1 MSELP
6 LVEPDLA
13 LLREGRVLIDVRA
26 PVEFAQGALPGA
38 VNLPLMDDDER
49 HLVGI
54 EYKARGQAAASAL
67 GERLVAGEVKAARVA
82 AWCELLA
89 RHPDAVAISVTP
101 VMPGPV
107 KDCALARL
115 IQAAALV
122 ELDALVGTRGWDAEL
137 VYRETARAGPEALLA
152 VSAAPEA
159 VKRATVDLE
168 DRHPLG
174 RLWDI
179 DVVTATATLSRRDL
193 GLAPR
198 RCLVCG
204 APAHA
209 CARSRAHP
217 LSELI
222 GALDAKVGAW
232 VFMG

>member
-1 MSELP
+1 MTATGAEASLAVVLAAREQR
-6 LVEPDLA
+6 VARRTA
-13 LLREGRVLIDVRA
+13 LLACR
-26 PVEFAQGALPGA
+26 
-38 VNLPLMDDDER
+38 
-49 HLVGI
+49 
-54 EYKARGQAAASAL
+54 
-67 GERLVAGEVKAARVA
+67 
-82 AWCELLA
+82 
-89 RHPDAVAISVTP
+89 PDAVAISVTP

-152 VSAAPEA
+152 LAAAPEA

-198 RCLVCG
+198 GCLVCG

-222 GALDAKVGAW
+222 GTIDAKVGAW